1 MDRKA
6 LHKISYGLYV
16 VTSRKGDEING
27 QIANTVMQTTS
38 DPPMIAV
45 CLNKQNLT
53 HEFVKESG
61 VVAVSVLSQDT
72 PMQFIGQFGFRS
84 GRDIQKFKGV
94 NYKVGVTG
102 APIVLDHALAF
113 VEAEVKDSMG
123 AGTHTL
129 FLAEVVN
136 GEVLDEHKQPMTYA
150 YYHHVKGGKSP
161 KTAPTY
167 LPPEVEEEPQAQE
180 EAIAPATQKWVCT
193 VCGYVYDPAEGD
205 PDGGISPGTAFEDI
219 PDDWVCPVCG
229 ASKDEFEP
237 VKE

>member
-6 LHKISYGLYV
+6 LYKINYGMFV
-16 VTSRKGDEING
+16 VTSKKDGKFNG
-27 QIANTVMQTTS
+27 QIANTVFQTTAE
-38 DPPMIAV
+38 PPMIAI
-45 CLNKQNLT
+45 CLNKENLT
-53 HEFVKESG
+53 HEYVRASQ
-61 VVAVSVLSQDT
+61 VAAISVLSVET
-72 PMQFIGQFGFRS
+72 PMEFIGRFGFRS
-84 GRDIQKFKGV
+84 GRDIDKLEGPNYQFGV
-94 NYKVGVTG
+94 VGV
-102 APIVLDHALAF
+102 PIVLDYAVAYL
-113 VEAEVKDSMG
+113 EAEIKASMD
-123 AGTHTL
+123 AVTHTL

-136 GEVLDEHKQPMTYA
+136 AEVLDDSKQPMTYA

-167 LPPEVEEEPQAQE
+167 LPPEAEKKAQAQE
-180 EAIAPATQKWVCT
+180 EAKAPATQKWVCT

-205 PDGGISPGTAFEDI
+205 PDGGIAPGTAFEDI

>member
-6 LHKISYGLYV
+6 LYKINYGMFV
-16 VTSRKGDEING
+16 VTSKKDGKFNG
-27 QIANTVMQTTS
+27 QIANTVFQTTAE
-38 DPPMIAV
+38 PPMIAI
-45 CLNKQNLT
+45 CLNKENLT
-53 HEFVKESG
+53 HEYVRASQ
-61 VVAVSVLSQDT
+61 VAAISVLSVET
-72 PMQFIGQFGFRS
+72 PMEFIGRFGFRS
-84 GRDIQKFKGV
+84 GRDIDKLEGPNYQFGV
-94 NYKVGVTG
+94 VGV
-102 APIVLDHALAF
+102 PIVLDYAVAYL
-113 VEAEVKDSMG
+113 EAEIKASMD
-123 AGTHTL
+123 AVTHTL

-136 GEVLDEHKQPMTYA
+136 AEVLDDSKQPMTYA

-167 LPPEVEEEPQAQE
+167 LPPEAEKKAQAQE
-180 EAIAPATQKWVCT
+180 EAKPPATQKWVCT

-205 PDGGISPGTAFEDI
+205 PDGGIAPGTAFEDI